1 MRDSVTRTL
10 AIIAASLPIT
20 AGADENFRCG
30 SRIVYYGMTPAHVAQ
45 YCGEP
50 TTETIDMQRVRSPNN
65 QILGVTEVRRWTYQS
80 YSANRLLVFVDGKLQ
95 SIRRL

>member
-1 MRDSVTRTL
+1 MADCTIKAL
-10 AIIAASLPIT
+10 AIIAASFT
-20 AGADENFRCG
+20 ASATADENFRCG
-30 SRIVYYGMTPAHVAQ
+30 SRIIYYGMTPAQVAQ

-50 TTETIDMQRVRSPNN
+50 TTETIDLQRVRSPNN
-65 QILGVTEVRRWTYQS
+65 QVLGTTEVRRWTYQS

>member
-1 MRDSVTRTL
+1 MCKAVIRGL
-10 AIIAASLPIT
+10 AIIATSLPATTI
-20 AGADENFRCG
+20 ADENFRCG
-30 SRIVYYGMTPAHVAQ
+30 SRIIYYGMTPAQVAQ

-65 QILGVTEVRRWTYQS
+65 QILGATEVRRWTYQS
-80 YSANRLLVFVDGKLQ
+80 YSANRLLVFIDGKLQ

>member
-1 MRDSVTRTL
+1 MRDSLIRTL
-10 AIIAASLPIT
+10 AIIAASLAIT
-20 AGADENFRCG
+20 AIADENFRCG
-30 SRIVYYGMTPAHVAQ
+30 SRIVYYGMTPAQVTQ

-65 QILGVTEVRRWTYQS
+65 QVLGATEVRRWTYQS